1 MTAFCL
7 RRCLLRMARGA
18 WLGRNK
24 EPGLLGGWNLCSVW
38 SFMFHCHVVSL
49 SSSGAYR
56 IYDHLFLGSEKLTSG
71 FLWLSPLSEKLTS
84 RFLVAQSLGFGGMPP
99 HVTLTDWESPQVRKG
114 KNLENG
120 EEVVTYQ
127 VPLPWAAKYG
137 VISILRKFEA
147 EFGCRLTVRGRSG
160 EAKKKIKLGTENKIY
175 FLHLKLVDGLGDN
188 RSAETRRSCLSE
200 AELHLDAFVRLVVR
214 SPRDNVYMFPPEGQN
229 EQPAPGASPAR
240 TFVVVEKVGPTCR
253 FQ

>member
-1 MTAFCL
+1 MANNDG
-7 RRCLLRMARGA
+7 RRA
-18 WLGRNK
+18 WKFSCK
-24 EPGLLGGWNLCSVW
+24 ENNEG
-38 SFMFHCHVVSL
+38 H
-49 SSSGAYR
+49 
-56 IYDHLFLGSEKLTSG
+56 
-71 FLWLSPLSEKLTS
+71 WLSPCVRISCLLHWLSPWDRS
-84 RFLVAQSLGFGGMPP
+84 RWLGKVCPWSLWVWRLGLERS
-99 HVTLTDWESPQVRKG
+99 VQ

>member
-49 SSSGAYR
+49 SSSVPIEFMTRCFWAQKK
-56 IYDHLFLGSEKLTSG
+56 STSG

-84 RFLVAQSLGFGGMPP
+84 GFLVAQSPGFGGMPP

-127 VPLPWAAKYG
+127 VPLPWAAKSG
-137 VISILRKFEA
+137 VIGILRKFEA

-160 EAKKKIKLGTENKIY
+160 DAKKRIKLGTENKIY
-175 FLHLKLVDGLGDN
+175 FLHLKLVDGQPVC
-188 RSAETRRSCLSE
+188 R
-200 AELHLDAFVRLVVR
+200 DA
-214 SPRDNVYMFPPEGQN
+214 
-229 EQPAPGASPAR
+229 
-240 TFVVVEKVGPTCR
+240 T
-253 FQ
+253 